1 MGAPSGLLLV
11 PLPPYEPDGSLPPVP
26 LEEVTAKDLIARYEV
41 SKQTLYTRL
50 SAVGVSGTKRGKQV
64 FFNSEEVFRLDA
76 GHHFLSKGYGLKDLR
91 AACTAD
97 SVPAG
102 EEVVDVGTPAPGA
115 TPADHQQ
122 MELTIAPQQERVV
135 MALTTAVQQALQ
147 ATAPVPPS
155 DPLRPYRLMQEAA
168 ENKYQLT
175 SRSLAEILEISISTV
190 HSWGKVVSRNGFRIR
205 RVGAGRWRVDVEVEE
220 VDQAA

>member
-1 MGAPSGLLLV
+1 MGGPSGLLLV

-91 AACTAD
+91 DACTAD

-205 RVGAGRWRVDVEVEE
+205 RVGAGRWRVDIEEEE